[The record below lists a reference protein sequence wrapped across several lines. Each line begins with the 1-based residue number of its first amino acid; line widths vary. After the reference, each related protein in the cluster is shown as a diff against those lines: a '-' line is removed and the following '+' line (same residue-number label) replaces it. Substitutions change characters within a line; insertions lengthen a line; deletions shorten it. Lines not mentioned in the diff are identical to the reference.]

1 PKFHSI
7 HSNRHVSTPEVSTL
21 LDKLRHESQPK
32 NNQRS
37 TETLPMPAYKYL
49 MRAYLNQVEG
59 EQRERIE
66 NDLRLRVSGP
76 LPPKSWRGAWYSE
89 NTSKLNESD
98 KLQTLIEV
106 RKAKKSA
113 WDELSSSNFDLP
125 SLAIICINT
134 IAINIKNY
142 ISCPYFSNLPTHL
155 KQNILSS
162 LSIHNPLTDDLLK
175 LFASDSEYDELDISN
190 SSVSLEC
197 LKRSFWQMVN
207 DKDIMNDI
215 VDDWEA
221 LMDRS
226 ESDNTDFLS
235 FRYIKSFDS
244 SSVWEKPVKD
254 SRSLSTRYISK
265 APELRRL
272 NVSFTCNIP
281 IIPLSKLVTSTIPL
295 LSHLSIAGCSNHE
308 DGPQALRIFSTGLIN
323 LVFLEVSHND
333 WVTDQVVLQCIN
345 WDRDLKYLKMLV
357 AVCCFSWKDVDVLR
371 NKLSRGRDV
380 DIITFFTSKPKSE
393 EDMAL
398 TSQPDVD
405 ELTTPTTLSQQA
417 QTEPDPLPQDLPVQE
432 QEASTEP
439 KVLSPNDEVL
449 THISEMNQL
458 TIPWPEV
465 KEIIKERFEK
475 ETQLPIAV
483 NGADPEQ
490 IDKAK
495 AEIEEYKQNINKMLD
510 GFEKPPFTIQ
520 RTAELLLRPFQHHK
534 TLIKWLRALEKVL
547 MVQSS
552 VDEFPPVSN
561 TNMVTDRLEIMDV
574 TTSPKLVPIT
584 FTPKIEVVTK
594 EEGKETDYDADTNE
608 ESSEESSSSELTKLE
623 NAVAE
628 ENQNP
633 VENTESTEAKESPV
647 VAEISEGQEPIAMDT
662 SD

>member
-1 PKFHSI
+1 MRNSKQKRKYLKSVSKTFSTDSQKFHSI
-7 HSNRHVSTPEVSTL
+7 HSNKHVSTPEVSTL
-21 LDKLRHESQPK
+21 LNKLRHESQPK
-32 NNQRS
+32 SNQRL

-59 EQRERIE
+59 EQRERFE

-76 LPPKSWRGAWYSE
+76 LPPRSWRGAWYSE
-89 NTSKLNESD
+89 NTK
-98 KLQTLIEV
+98 
-106 RKAKKSA
+106 
-113 WDELSSSNFDLP
+113 LSSSNFDLP
-125 SLAIICINT
+125 SLATACINT

-207 DKDIMNDI
+207 DNDDI

-226 ESDNTDFLS
+226 ESDDTDFLS
-235 FRYIKSFDS
+235 FRYFKSFDS
-244 SSVWEKPVKD
+244 SSIWEKPVKD
-254 SRSLSTRYISK
+254 SSSLSTKYVSK
-265 APELRRL
+265 VPELCRL

-308 DGPQALRIFSTGLIN
+308 NGPQALRIFSTGLIN
-323 LVFLEVSHND
+323 LVFLEISHND

-357 AVCCFSWKDVDVLR
+357 AVCCFSWKDVDALR
-371 NKLSRGRDV
+371 NKLSRGREI

-398 TSQPDVD
+398 TSQPDAD
-405 ELTTPTTLSQQA
+405 ELTTPTTPLQQA

-439 KVLSPNDEVL
+439 KVLSPGDEAL

-490 IDKAK
+490 IDKVK

-561 TNMVTDRLEIMDV
+561 TSMVTDRLEIMDV

-584 FTPKIEVVTK
+584 FTPKIEAVTK
-594 EEGKETDYDADTNE
+594 EEGKETDYDADTSE
-608 ESSEESSSSELTKLE
+608 ESSEEGSSSELTKLE
-623 NAVAE
+623 DAVAE